1 MEKPDLLQNE
11 SCGRLDREQAGL
23 QGESPV
29 PPAVMK
35 GPAKKR
41 RLVPAGTADLR
52 GDRRVEAVVSVDGRD
67 VVSGNPGDYMRERG
81 YIIPPHGSVVV
92 DGFRQSLSRAAA
104 FRFSR
109 PGSSYSSRM
118 GTPENV
124 GVIGVAFFGEQ

>member
-52 GDRRVEAVVSVDGRD
+52 ADPRVE
-67 VVSGNPGDYMRERG
+67 SG
-81 YIIPPHGSVVV
+81 
-92 DGFRQSLSRAAA
+92 
-104 FRFSR
+104 
-109 PGSSYSSRM
+109 M
-118 GTPENV
+118 GVETS
-124 GVIGVAFFGEQ
+124 GVFHSWRLRHLAILLLGVAVIVLVGRPSDAHPPAWPSSWNPYSVSLEDEQGN